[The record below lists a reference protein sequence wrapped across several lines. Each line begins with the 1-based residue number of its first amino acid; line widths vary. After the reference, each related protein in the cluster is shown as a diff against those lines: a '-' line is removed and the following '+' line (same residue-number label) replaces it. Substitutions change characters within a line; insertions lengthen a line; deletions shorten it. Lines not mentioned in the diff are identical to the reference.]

1 VSGGRPVT
9 TASSAVET
17 TYYGKPAIKAPHWR
31 WLIIA
36 YFFCGGI
43 AGASFTIG
51 TIANLVSRDRAV
63 ERAARYLAWVA
74 LIPCPFLLILDLG
87 RPERFLN
94 MLRIV
99 KLKSPMSLGS
109 WALSGFGV
117 FATAAAALHLI
128 SDLCG
133 RDMLPGLRRIVGI
146 LGLPFS
152 IFLSGYTGLLLA
164 ATNIPVWWRAFPFLT
179 PTFIS
184 SAYSTAL
191 ACITL
196 ILTRT
201 QPTPPVVVRRRPWA
215 RRRLSVAPATGQMDT
230 AQRLARAE
238 ALCLVAEMTFLTTV
252 VIRLGKIGRPL
263 TSGRLGLFFWPV
275 TYIGGL
281 LAPLALQLSGPV
293 QGWSEAVVGRRR
305 LAALLTL
312 AGGFSLRALMI
323 FAGRESARRPE
334 DYFEMTRGTGRASE
348 Q

>member
-1 VSGGRPVT
+1 MST
-9 TASSAVET
+9 ITASTGVET
-17 TYYGKPAIKAPHWR
+17 TYYGKPVVKAPHWR
-31 WLIIA
+31 WLIIT

-43 AGASFTIG
+43 AGAGFTIG
-51 TIANLVSRDRAV
+51 TIANLVSRDRSL

-74 LIPCPFLLILDLG
+74 LIPCPLLLILDLG
-87 RPERFLN
+87 RPGRFLN

-117 FATAAAALHLI
+117 FATLAAALHLLADI
-128 SDLCG
+128 TG
-133 RDMLPGLRRIVGI
+133 RDRYPGLRRLIGI

-164 ATNIPVWWRAFPFLT
+164 ATNIPIWWRSFPLLT

-191 ACITL
+191 AGISL
-196 ILTRT
+196 ILARAP
-201 QPTPPVVVRRRPWA
+201 QPAPAPQ
-215 RRRLSVAPATGQMDT
+215 RRLPWSGRRQSPLDAPRPGSTG
-230 AQRLARAE
+230 QRLARAE
-238 ALCLVAEMTFLTTV
+238 SICLAVEITFLTAIV
-252 VIRLGKIGRPL
+252 VRLGKIGRPL
-263 TSGRLGLFFWPV
+263 TSGRLGLIFWPV

-281 LAPLALQLSGPV
+281 LVPLALQLNGPV
-293 QGWSEAVVGRRR
+293 QGRSDSVTRRR
-305 LAALLTL
+305 VAALLSL

-334 DYFEMTRGTGRASE
+334 DYFAMTARTSE
-348 Q
+348 R